1 MRDRTDLAV
10 AFDVPSLDAAL
21 ALNRRLGDG
30 PELAKIGLQL
40 FTAAGPEAV
49 RELRRF
55 GRRVF
60 LDLKLHDIP
69 NTVKGAAAEAAKLG
83 VELLT
88 VHATGGAEMIAAAVE
103 GVSSVGGST
112 AIVAVTLLTS
122 LKPTALPPGFEQPFH
137 LHRRIAD
144 LLAMSEAAG
153 ARGIVC
159 AAPDLEGVRVHHP
172 APFYAVTPG
181 IRPAGGDTQDQARVA
196 TVGEAVKLGASLLV
210 LGRAVTSA
218 KDAALALTMCRAER
232 DAALVA
238 MRG

>member
-1 MRDRTDLAV
+1 MTDLAV

-30 PELAKIGLQL
+30 PELAKVGLQL
-40 FTAAGPEAV
+40 FTAVGPEAV

-69 NTVKGAAAEAAKLG
+69 NTVRGAAAEAAKLD

-88 VHATGGAEMIAAAVE
+88 VHATGGAEMVAAAVE
-103 GVSSVGGST
+103 GVRSVGGST

-137 LHRRIAD
+137 LHRRVAD
-144 LLAMSEAAG
+144 LLTMSEEAG

-159 AAPDLEGVRVHHP
+159 AAPDLAGVRAHHP
-172 APFYAVTPG
+172 APFYSVTPG
-181 IRPAGGDTQDQARVA
+181 IRPAGGDTHDQARVA
-196 TVGEAVKLGASLLV
+196 TVGEAVKLGASVLV

-218 KDAALALTMCRAER
+218 HDPALALAMCRAER
-232 DAALVA
+232 DAAGA
-238 MRG
+238 TAQR